1 MEELILK
8 SSRKCRFCLRQTNGE
23 NNKRKAQYYTFA
35 IFQRKNA
42 VIRKASSVDINL
54 PWVWKIHESNDVLL
68 VLRSAMQDGEKI
80 EWWSE
85 WCTLHFPE

>member
-54 PWVWKIHESNDVLL
+54 P
-68 VLRSAMQDGEKI
+68 
-80 EWWSE
+80 
-85 WCTLHFPE
+85 